1 MTIINFEPY
10 MISVMAM
17 KAEIKIEEL
26 KLGEYITLKI
36 LFYDDKSN
44 YIISYY
50 LSIEGEEYKQMNQS
64 QNFDEFIKKF
74 IETKLQLSII

>member
-1 MTIINFEPY
+1 